1 MEPRQILRTA
11 ELNALGHSRHKISK
25 LVDAGQLH
33 RVDHGIYCTSRPS
46 GDYLLRALQRS
57 RPHLVFTGKTAWQVY
72 EKKHISVP
80 VHALVPRNRHRSG
93 SPYLRIT
100 TASTTPHRLIDGLR
114 IATPVRAA
122 LDMPTKDENWAVW
135 LLEKQYPGRTGQAE
149 LEEDLAAFR
158 KIPKRLR
165 ELVARAAVGGDSMT
179 ERILFRVLRGRGI
192 VMEQNKLVGH
202 YFRDGVSE
210 KHKLIIEVNG
220 YEYHRTRDVLVKDHW
235 KANDAHIRG
244 YRHLTYSDAC
254 IDMHLHSV
262 VAQIEALIAG
272 EERLSAPVWN
282 CHSALRATHRE
293 WK

>member
-11 ELNALGHSRHKISK
+11 ELNALGHSRHDITR
-25 LVDAGQLH
+25 LLDAQQLF

-72 EKKHISVP
+72 EKKHLSVP
-80 VHALVPRNRHRSG
+80 AHALVARDARRPNAT
-93 SPYLRIT
+93 YLRT
-100 TASTTPHRLIDGLR
+100 TRAAARPYRLIDGLR

-122 LDMPTKDENWAVW
+122 LDMPATDENWAVW
-135 LLEKQYPGRTGQAE
+135 LLEKQYPGRTGQAQ
-149 LEEDLAAFR
+149 LEQDLVAF
-158 KIPKRLR
+158 KNIPKRLR
-165 ELVARAAVGGDSMT
+165 ELVAKAAVGGDSMT
-179 ERILFRVLRGRGI
+179 ERILFRALRERGI
-192 VMEQNKLVGH
+192 VMEQNKLIGH

-220 YEYHRTRDVLVKDHW
+220 YQYHHKRQELIKDHW

-244 YRHLTYSDAC
+244 YRHLTYSELC
-254 IDMHLHSV
+254 IDMHLPTV
-262 VAQIEALIAG
+262 VAQIEALVNGG
-272 EERLSAPVWN
+272 EWLSAPVWQW
-282 CHSALRATHRE
+282 HSACTVTGGE

>member
-11 ELNALGHSRHKISK
+11 DLNAQGISRHKITK

-57 RPHLVFTGKTAWQVY
+57 RPQLVFTGKTAWQVY

-80 VHALVPRNRHRSG
+80 VHALVARDARRPDAT
-93 SPYLRIT
+93 YLR
-100 TASTTPHRLIDGLR
+100 TARAAARPHRIVDGLR

-122 LDMPTKDENWAVW
+122 LDMSAEDENWAVW
-135 LLEKQYPGRTGQAE
+135 LLEKQYPGATGQAQ
-149 LEEDLAAFR
+149 LEEDLAVF
-158 KIPKRLR
+158 KEIPKRLR

-179 ERILFRVLRGRGI
+179 ERILFRVLRERGI
-192 VMEQNKLVGH
+192 VMEQNKKIGH

-210 KHKLIIEVNG
+210 KHRLIIEVNG
-220 YEYHRTRDVLVKDHW
+220 HEYHHRRQELIKDYW

-244 YRHLTYSDAC
+244 YRHLTYSEVC
-254 IDMHLHSV
+254 IDMHLPSV

-272 EERLSAPVWN
+272 EERLSAPVWDW
-282 CHSALRATHRE
+282 HSAWSATHAG